1 MPVRKISKSN
11 SDTKHIV
18 SGVSTGTTTKVKRV
32 TLGRPVRR
40 VTSDNGTLSGL
51 NDINLNGGP
60 TEGDVLV
67 YHESDEAWHAQK
79 LLEKQEINGGQY

>member
-1 MPVRKISKSN
+1 MPVRKVSKSN
-11 SDTKHIV
+11 QTTRHYNTNGNGTIV
-18 SGVSTGTTTKVKRV
+18 KKV

-40 VTSDNGTLSGL
+40 VYSDNGNLSGL

-60 TEGDVLV
+60 IEGDVLV
-67 YHESDEAWHAQK
+67 YHESDEKWHAQK